1 MNISEVTFTLSTED
15 IESIIKNFVQVPGLA
30 IDAIN
35 IDKHIYIKGSYKKIL
50 RISFK
55 IELSLLSV
63 RDESVSF
70 IVEKVQ
76 VAKLPVFKW
85 LVNLLLKKLIKTVKE
100 LGITANGAVVDVD
113 IPKLLS
119 KLPIKLGFKL
129 DNIQLFED
137 KVYIV
142 VKQINLCIKGQA
154 VPEEKE
160 PLKIEE
166 GDNSNSTVV
175 LQQEDKY
182 TEFRQEIEKKV
193 PEKNKIL
200 IPYIMLLPDFIALII
215 RLFKDKRVPTKIKII
230 CGAIIAY
237 FALPFDIVP
246 DFLPIIG
253 KIDDLAVVFYALN
266 KIICNVPEE
275 VIKENWEGE
284 EEIILVIR
292 KGIDILYNT
301 IGITN
306 IINAFRWF
314 AQATKKKENKDEQQ
328 NVKENHIDGQE
339 SVRH

>member
-1 MNISEVTFTLSTED
+1 M
-15 IESIIKNFVQVPGLA
+15 
-30 IDAIN
+30 
-35 IDKHIYIKGSYKKIL
+35 
-50 RISFK
+50 
-55 IELSLLSV
+55 
-63 RDESVSF
+63 
-70 IVEKVQ
+70 
-76 VAKLPVFKW
+76 
-85 LVNLLLKKLIKTVKE
+85 
-100 LGITANGAVVDVD
+100 
-113 IPKLLS
+113 
-119 KLPIKLGFKL
+119 
-129 DNIQLFED
+129 
-137 KVYIV
+137 
-142 VKQINLCIKGQA
+142 
-154 VPEEKE
+154 
-160 PLKIEE
+160 
-166 GDNSNSTVV
+166 

-301 IGITN
+301 IGIT
-306 IINAFRWF
+306 ILLMLLDGLHR
-314 AQATKKKENKDEQQ
+314 QPKRKKIKMSSKM
-328 NVKENHIDGQE
+328 
-339 SVRH
+339 

>member
-1 MNISEVTFTLSTED
+1 MNISEVNFTLSTED
-15 IESIIKNFVQVPGLA
+15 IESIIKDFLQVPGLS

-35 IDKHIYIKGSYKKIL
+35 IDKHIYIKGSYKKL
-50 RISFK
+50 LKISFQL
-55 IELSLLSV
+55 ELSLLSV
-63 RDESVSF
+63 RDEGVSF
-70 IVEKVQ
+70 IIEKVQ

-85 LVNLLLKKLIKTVKE
+85 LVNLLVGKLIKAVKD
-100 LGITANGAVVDVD
+100 LGITANKGVVDLD
-113 IPKLLS
+113 IPKLLT

-137 KVYIV
+137 KVYVEI
-142 VKQINLCIKGQA
+142 KKISLSLKGQA
-154 VPEEKE
+154 SQEEEE
-160 PLKIEE
+160 PLKIQE
-166 GDNSNSTVV
+166 GDNSEPTVV

-182 TEFRQEIEKKV
+182 TEIRHEVESKI

-215 RLFKDKRVPTKIKII
+215 RLFKDKRVPSKIKLI

-237 FALPFDIVP
+237 FALPFDIIP

-253 KIDDLAVVFYALN
+253 KIDDLAMVFYALN

-301 IGITN
+301 IGISN
-306 IINAFRWF
+306 IISTIRWF
-314 AQATKKKENKDEQQ
+314 AKATKKNNSKSEQD
-328 NVKENHIDGQE
+328 NVKENNSDGQE
-339 SVRH
+339 ILRH